1 VGDRGGAERVVA
13 LLRVLQD
20 EEGGA
25 RRDRRDGGADA
36 ERGGLAAN
44 RAD

>member
-13 LLRVLQD
+13 FLRVLQD

-36 ERGGLAAN
+36 ERGGLAAVG
-44 RAD
+44 AD